1 MALQVSGPISMN
13 DMNIDRS
20 IASGTQIN
28 LATAGTAYGVSY
40 LTNGT
45 NDLQFFEFYG
55 LSAGAPP
62 TPTAPTPP
70 TPTPTAPTPSYHV
83 WNLYRSAGDTHPACS
98 TTPAAQVIPYDSNY
112 AIGVVFKGSN
122 GFCYTIA
129 NDGFQVSPANITLSE
144 EFGLCTD
151 CTETPPSPTAPPPPT
166 APVYYYNAT
175 RCDNSTNYIVY
186 GGGNY
191 YGTGTVVISGGT
203 TYCYTIQNEVGA
215 TSYDDTVGASV
226 DNCNN
231 ASCYVPPPP
240 AAPPTSPTLTMSVSQ
255 GCVNYAGTGTISIT
269 GVSNGSGNYVYHI
282 GGSIDFNDPNA
293 YNLNSSASGLANGNY
308 SVAVYDSSTGVNVNE
323 TRNINCPAAPP
334 PPPTPPPTPPVCYT
348 FNIINYNAN
357 ETVTG
362 TYTNCGGGSDS
373 FSFTDTSGT
382 SNVVGTICVLDGTTP
397 TITSG
402 NGAASNSLITC

>member
-1 MALQVSGPISMN
+1 MALPPSGPISMDN
-13 DMNIDRS
+13 MNTDRS
-20 IASGTQIN
+20 IASGTQID
-28 LATAGTAYGVSY
+28 LDTAAIAYSIPTKPHGM
-40 LTNGT
+40 
-45 NDLQFFEFYG
+45 DEFYG
-55 LSAGAPP
+55 LSIGPPTAPP
-62 TPTAPTPP
+62 TAP
-70 TPTPTAPTPSYHV
+70 YHV

-129 NDGFQVSPANITLSE
+129 NDGFQVSPANITLDTE
-144 EFGLCTD
+144 YGLCTD
-151 CTETPPSPTAPPPPT
+151 CTETPPPPTAPPPPT
-166 APVYYYNAT
+166 PPVYYYNAT
-175 RCDNSTNYIVY
+175 RCGTSTNYIVY

-203 TYCYTIQNEVGA
+203 SYCYTIQNEVGA

-226 DNCNN
+226 DNCSN

-240 AAPPTSPTLTMSVSQ
+240 TAPPTPPTLTMSVSQ

-308 SVAVYDSSTGVNVNE
+308 SVAVYDSSTGANVNE

-334 PPPTPPPTPPVCYT
+334 PPPTAPPPVCYT

-362 TYTNCGGGSDS
+362 TYTNCSGFSDS

-382 SNVVGTICVLDGTTP
+382 STIIGTICVLDGTTP

-402 NGAASNSLITC
+402 NGAASNSSSTC